1 MEEILSES
9 EPWPAEPVVLP
20 RSFPTRSADTSL
32 RGDGWR
38 LYQAIRLALRWL
50 RWWVRLEARGLDAV
64 PRRGPVLIVSNH
76 DSWIDP
82 PAIAE
87 VMMWRPRQVRFL
99 AKSSLWK
106 LRVTA
111 TILDGLGQI
120 PVNRGAGDVVAM
132 ESTIDAL
139 RRGEAVGIFPEGTF
153 SRGRRLRA
161 RRGIARLAQACPD
174 VPIVLVAA
182 RRRHR
187 RQPVA
192 AAASGLA
199 RVLRAG
205 RGPASPRRGARRPRS
220 APARR
225 DPRARAADALRVFS
239 RLSACGRG

>member
-1 MEEILSES
+1 MEEILSDS
-9 EPWPAEPVVLP
+9 EPWPAEPAALS

-32 RGDGWR
+32 RGAGWR
-38 LYQAIRLALRWL
+38 LYQAIRLGLRWL

-99 AKSSLWK
+99 AKASLWK

-111 TILDGLGQI
+111 AILNGLGQI

-132 ESTIDAL
+132 QSTIDAL

-153 SRGRRLRA
+153 SKGRRLRA

-174 VPIVLVAA
+174 VPIVLVA
-182 RRRHR
+182 
-187 RQPVA
+187 V
-192 AAASGLA
+192 SGGTVVN
-199 RVLRAG
+199 RF
-205 RGPASPRRGARRPRS
+205 PRRPRVS
-220 APARR
+220 LEFFEPAGGQ
-225 DPRARAADALRVFS
+225 PRPDEEPGALAQRLLDEIRERVPPT
-239 RLSACGRG
+239 R